1 MYFFSNSPVKWRCK
15 SGQDQNAILNTILK
29 FISPSRKWFCQFLHH
44 RLHNKITCYQEWF
57 REISG
62 EADARTRM
70 NRKSITGGKDRVR
83 TWDFEP
89 DWRRKRTKDKL
100 EGWDGLLFSHDEFS
114 RVFESE
120 EGKTSIR
127 WKNERV
133 QRVKIRFGVNVAE
146 FSQRLRFLSSF
157 CQGPGPQCSA
167 CVYPTLSSA
176 GTLQPTLSV
185 PASRQVKFWRC
196 QDVTLGGYLRS
207 NNIIASTWR

>member
-1 MYFFSNSPVKWRCK
+1 MQRKSHCIPMYFFSNSPVKWRCK

-29 FISPSRKWFCQFLHH
+29 FISPSRKWFFQFLHH
-44 RLHNKITCYQEWF
+44 QLHNKITYYQEWF

-100 EGWDGLLFSHDEFS
+100 ESWDGLLFSHDEFS

-146 FSQRLRFLSSF
+146 FSQRLRFLQVSAKARDLSV
-157 CQGPGPQCSA
+157 QHASIRLSPLPGPYSPPW
-167 CVYPTLSSA
+167 VFLLVVRSS
-176 GTLQPTLSV
+176 S
-185 PASRQVKFWRC
+185 
-196 QDVTLGGYLRS
+196 DVART
-207 NNIIASTWR
+207 